1 MSKLQELRKTK
12 GMSQNDLAIASG
24 VKKRLIQDYEQI
36 NNTSEHRSKIDGAG
50 LDKLV
55 PLALALGCKI
65 SDLLESEELI
75 KQCQELGI

>member
-1 MSKLQELRKTK
+1 MSKLQELRKSK

-24 VKKRLIQDYEQI
+24 INKRLIQAYEQMKD
-36 NNTSEHRSKIDGAG
+36 RSLDGAG

-65 SDLLESEELI
+65 SDLLESNELI